1 MARVRHIPGTH
12 DMLLENPYVITQA
25 EASPAFWAKCYPKSQ
40 ALRIEVGSGRG
51 RFIYTAGKT
60 CPDKNWLAL
69 DVVPEIIREAVESY
83 SRRADWPENIR
94 FMACDASELLRILP
108 ARSVERIYLH
118 FSDPWPKKRHA
129 KRRLTAPGFLAIYAA
144 LLQEDGDLLFK
155 TDHDDFYT
163 YSLES
168 FRESGWQIVSADR
181 DIYRDLPADNIA
193 TEYERRYHRRQVPIG
208 QIIAT
213 PPRH

>member
-12 DMLLENPYVITQA
+12 DMLLENPYVITRA
-25 EASPAFWAKCYPKSQ
+25 EASPAFWAGCYPKDQ
-40 ALRIEVGSGRG
+40 PLRIEVGSGRG

-60 CPDKNWLAL
+60 CPEKNWLAL

-94 FMACDASELLRILP
+94 FMACDATELLRILP

-144 LLQEDGDLLFK
+144 LLQANGDLLFK
-155 TDHDDFYT
+155 TDHDDFYS

-168 FRESGWQIVSADR
+168 FREAGWQIVSADR

-213 PPRH
+213 PPRD